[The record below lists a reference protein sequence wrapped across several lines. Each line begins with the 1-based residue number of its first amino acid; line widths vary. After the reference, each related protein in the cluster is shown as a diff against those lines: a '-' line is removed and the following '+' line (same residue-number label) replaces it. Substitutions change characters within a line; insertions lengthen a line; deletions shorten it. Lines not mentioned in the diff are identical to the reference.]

1 MVTGGWKS
9 SKLNH
14 YRVRSFDNTRAET
27 IQFHTPLTLI
37 VGYNGSGKTVRL
49 SCNLKEK
56 DLGDQCRLLSN
67 VSNTPQLGSC
77 PQIVRAVHSYTIQ
90 MQVTFVRC
98 VWCSLTE
105 HQICN
110 EKEVLAQVKL
120 SFQTTSGDQMV
131 ITRNLQLTVK
141 KTGRQ
146 QKTLEGSLTTKSRNG
161 ERISVSSRVAELDKI
176 MPHHLGVSKAVLDFV
191 IFCHQDESLWPMS
204 EPAPLKKKFDEIFEA
219 LKYTK
224 AIDNIKL
231 LRKGKGE
238 DLKRL
243 KDTEQFSKV
252 IKNKGDKAE
261 KESRELDA
269 QLKELTA
276 EISDHRAKANEA
288 DKKFRD
294 ASDRAAEFTTII
306 GSLKNEQSKL
316 DMLQDNLNRLDIN
329 LRKRD
334 EPDEWLQSELDHYE
348 ERMAAHRRLEEQQI
362 EQYQDLERRNKDA
375 EAKLSRRHVEAGKR
389 EEQRANHERY
399 IEERKALVT
408 RTSRQHNIR
417 GYDTDLDDM
426 QIGEY
431 MDKIGRL
438 LKDQN
443 AAVEKV
449 RRKTQKEMDMAQ
461 TVLNKLAE
469 RKSALRENKTT
480 SKSQINAN
488 NNALR
493 AKQSDVNKIETDE
506 GGRAIL
512 EANIKDLE
520 VRLQKA
526 KDDSRQGH
534 WDNKI
539 KENETQLKK
548 LIEENEELNEE
559 LYQGTKQAG
568 ELASLDHLKKD
579 AADCERNINK
589 MKEVY
594 SDRFRAVVG
603 HTWEPSR
610 LENQFQTVI
619 DQRSRNLK
627 DAERDRDIV
636 LRKVEQTEYKLT
648 TTKADFNNA
657 EKELKACVQILNDNV
672 DGEPEKYDKSLSD
685 LQEARDVYKADFDN
699 FENQRRYFTKGIA
712 VAHGKHHCNLC
723 ERPFRGREL
732 TDFVKRMEEKL
743 IKETAE
749 KVALDLKETEEEL
762 RKAKEAGPS
771 HDAWVRL
778 SQTEIPR
785 LREDVKRLGDER
797 EKMLHEL
804 ETQDKNVKEREE
816 AKMDVESLE
825 KPVANTAKY
834 HNDLARKIEEIK
846 KLSEKQKDSGM
857 PRTVDET
864 RKSIQSLQVKIRDL
878 RNTIEKL
885 KTDRERARSLSS
897 ALELDLSKA
906 NNSLSTATHEL
917 EKRQSLAKQIDELKN
932 ANQDHQARMDRLDMD
947 LQEIEPQYAD
957 EETKKEEIQ
966 RRGMDKERDLH
977 QEAKRLSESVQQLQL
992 AAKNIAAYTEN
1003 GGSAQLDKCR
1013 RDVKSVEQEISNI
1026 KDEQRQVTISI
1037 NKIKQEVNNQDST
1050 KRNIQDN
1057 IAYRQNLK
1065 SLDSVKAEIS
1075 ELSARNNEA
1084 DRENW
1089 LKQKNYWQRIYNDH
1103 YTEQTSKLGNARA
1116 KDDQLATLLRDW
1128 ETEYKDA
1135 AENFKKAHIEV
1146 EVRNESRSTKGQG

>member
-1 MVTGGWKS
+1 
-9 SKLNH
+9 
-14 YRVRSFDNTRAET
+14 
-27 IQFHTPLTLI
+27 
-37 VGYNGSGKTVRL
+37 
-49 SCNLKEK
+49 
-56 DLGDQCRLLSN
+56 
-67 VSNTPQLGSC
+67 
-77 PQIVRAVHSYTIQ
+77 
-90 MQVTFVRC
+90 
-98 VWCSLTE
+98 
-105 HQICN
+105 
-110 EKEVLAQVKL
+110 
-120 SFQTTSGDQMV
+120 MV

-161 ERISVSSRVAELDKI
+161 ERISVSSRVAELDQI

-224 AIDNIKL
+224 AIDNIKS
-231 LRKGKGE
+231 LRKGKGDE
-238 DLKRL
+238 LKRL

-252 IKNKGDKAE
+252 IKKKGDKAE

-269 QLKELTA
+269 QLKELKA

-288 DKKFRD
+288 EKKSRD

-316 DMLQDNLNRLDIN
+316 DMLQDNLDRLDIN

-334 EPDEWLQSELDHYE
+334 EPDAWLQSELDHYE
-348 ERMAAHRRLEEQQI
+348 ERMTAHKRLEEQQM
-362 EQYQDLERRNKDA
+362 EQYQELERRNKDA

-399 IEERKALVT
+399 IEERKALVIQ
-408 RTSRQHNIR
+408 TSHQHNIR

-426 QIGEY
+426 QISEY
-431 MDKIGRL
+431 MDKICRL

-443 AAVEKV
+443 TAVEKA
-449 RRKTQKEMDMAQ
+449 RRKTQKETDKAQ

-488 NNALR
+488 DNTLR
-493 AKQSDVNKIETDE
+493 AKQSDLNKIETDE

-512 EANIKDLE
+512 EANIEDLE
-520 VRLQKA
+520 VRLKKA
-526 KDDSRQGH
+526 RDNSRQGH

-539 KENETQLKK
+539 KENEIQLKT
-548 LIEENEELNEE
+548 LNEENEGLNEE

-589 MKEVY
+589 MKEVHGG
-594 SDRFRAVVG
+594 RFHAVVG

-610 LENQFQTVI
+610 LESHFQKVI
-619 DQRSRNLK
+619 DQKSRNLK
-627 DAERDRDIV
+627 DAERDRDVV
-636 LRKVEQTEYKLT
+636 LRRLEQTEYKLT
-648 TTKADFNNA
+648 GTKADFKKA
-657 EKELKACVQILNDNV
+657 EMELNTCVRTLNDNV
-672 DGEPEKYDKSLSD
+672 DGEPENYDNTMAD
-685 LQEARDVYKADFDN
+685 LQEARDLYKADFDN

-712 VAHGKHHCNLC
+712 VANGKHHCNLC
-723 ERPFRGREL
+723 ERPFRGKEL
-732 TDFVKRMEEKL
+732 TDFVKKMEERL
-743 IKETAE
+743 MKETAE
-749 KVALDLKETEEEL
+749 KVALDLKETEEDL

-778 SQTEIPR
+778 SRTELPR
-785 LREDVKRLGDER
+785 LREDAKRLGDER
-797 EKMLHEL
+797 EKMLREL
-804 ETQDKNVKEREE
+804 ESQDKNVKEKED
-816 AKMDVESLE
+816 AKTDVESLG
-825 KPVANTAKY
+825 KPVANTVKY
-834 HNDLARKIEEIK
+834 QSDLTKKTEEIK
-846 KLSEKQKDSGM
+846 ELTATQRDSGM

-864 RKSIQSLQVKIRDL
+864 RQSLKSLQVKIRDL

-885 KTDRERARSLSS
+885 KTDRERARSLTS

-906 NNSLSTATHEL
+906 NNSLSTATHEM
-917 EKRQSLAKQIDELKN
+917 EKRHSLAKQIDELRN
-932 ANQDHQARMDRLDMD
+932 ANQNHQAKLDSLD
-947 LQEIEPQYAD
+947 VELQEIEPQYAD

-966 RRGMDKERDLH
+966 RRGIEKEKDLH
-977 QEAKRLSESVQQLQL
+977 QEASRLSESVQQLQL
-992 AAKNIAAYTEN
+992 AAKNIAAYIED

-1013 RDVKSVEQEISNI
+1013 RDVKSVEQEISSI

-1037 NKIKQEVNNQDST
+1037 NKIKQEVNDQDST

-1057 IAYRQNLK
+1057 IAYRRNLK

-1089 LKQKNYWQRIYNDH
+1089 LKQKAYWQRIHNEH
-1103 YTEQTSKLGNARA
+1103 YTDQTSKLGIART
-1116 KDDQLATLLRDW
+1116 KDDLLVNLLRDW

-1135 AENFKKAHIEV
+1135 SKNFKKAHIEV
-1146 EVRNESRSTKGQG
+1146 EVRNKPRTVRRS